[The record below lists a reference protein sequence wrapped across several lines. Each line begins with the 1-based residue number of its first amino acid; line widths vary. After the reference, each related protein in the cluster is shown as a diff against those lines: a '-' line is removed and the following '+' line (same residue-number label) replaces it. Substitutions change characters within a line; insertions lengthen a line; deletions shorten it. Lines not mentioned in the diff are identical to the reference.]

1 MANNNVFL
9 NAYNGMARRGGAGD
23 GFTGMLADARRMQF
37 EVGMAQMQHQMGLE
51 RDAIQHAYN
60 TDMAKTQGKQQR
72 KTLKAQNA
80 ANMERDTHNSSLRTQ
95 EAREKVDLDN
105 KRQRNENNNTL
116 SYKRREGQLPLT
128 RIQTYN
134 AKQQRGRNEIE
145 LKVAETELEKAKIGL
160 ETSKEVSSR
169 ANRKMDIEEAQA
181 ARMGPYVDRVLGG
194 ITDSMGTPGAVGTF
208 NQQSSS
214 ASRSTLPRY
223 GGGGGGGGGSSKMP
237 RKMRQ
242 KVQGKGLNPPK

>member
-9 NAYNGMARRGGAGD
+9 NAYNGMARRGGGGG

-60 TDMAKTQGKQQR
+60 KDMAKTQGKQQR
-72 KTLKAQNA
+72 KTLKVQNSL
-80 ANMERDTHNSSLRTQ
+80 NMERDTNLSGLKT
-95 EAREKVDLDN
+95 EEGWAKVDQAD
-105 KRQRNENNNTL
+105 RQQRNENDNTL
-116 SYKRREGQLPLT
+116 RYKSREGQLPLT
-128 RIQTYN
+128 QIQIYN
-134 AKQQRGRNEIE
+134 AEQQRGRNEIE

-160 ETSKEVSSR
+160 ETSKEVSAR

-223 GGGGGGGGGSSKMP
+223 GGGGGGGSSKMP